1 MTGRGST
8 CRRCACYRAAG
19 VNGIGEF
26 GECRINPLLLIRDGG
41 ADSFMEG
48 WPRIGSE
55 NWCGSFAAKL
65 DWSAGSEIYP
75 CQVGAA

>member
-8 CRRCACYRAAG
+8 CRHCAYYRSAG
-19 VNGIGEF
+19 VDGNGEF
-26 GECRINPLLLIRDGG
+26 GECRISPPIFIRDVG
-41 ADSFMEG
+41 AVTFMEG

-55 NWCGSFAAKL
+55 DWCGSFAAKP